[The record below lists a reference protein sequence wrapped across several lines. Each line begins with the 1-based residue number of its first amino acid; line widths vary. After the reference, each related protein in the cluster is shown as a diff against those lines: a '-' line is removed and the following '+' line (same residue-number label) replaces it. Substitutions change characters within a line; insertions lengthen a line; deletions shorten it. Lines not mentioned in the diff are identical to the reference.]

1 LREYICAA
9 HARTDNLTF
18 NSLLDKKTLTI
29 PTLFVQAT
37 YDSVLKPEMSKSMEA
52 FLPNLTRGEVA
63 ATHWALT
70 QKPDEVNSIIKK
82 WLEDQGLSAARRS
95 SL

>member
-1 LREYICAA
+1 MSLSPFSSLRQGPDFD
-9 HARTDNLTF
+9 RLV
-18 NSLLDKKTLTI
+18 DKKTISI
-29 PTLFVQAT
+29 PTLFIQAT
-37 YDSVLKPEMSKSMEA
+37 YDSVLKPEMSRSMEK

-70 QKPDEVNSIIKK
+70 QKPDEVNGIIQK
-82 WLEDQGLSAARRS
+82 WIEDQVLRARS